1 MIQLRAV
8 RGCKM
13 IHLLD
18 MSKAQKRQEAIL
30 AFAKGREAFQ
40 IGDILSGIGGDFSV
54 YFMKKTMSMP

>member
-1 MIQLRAV
+1 
-8 RGCKM
+8 M